1 MQSAPLHLTGSCL
14 SRLKTA
20 NPRVVPGRCAALPGF
35 LVWRDRGASD
45 HRHLWLSPLACVEH
59 RASDEQFALNRDRQ
73 HSAVSS
79 ISPHASRLT
88 HLPVSGDCLRE
99 EAWKSSPGE
108 ERNAAVLLK
117 AGIFQNSE
125 CFEYV

>member
-1 MQSAPLHLTGSCL
+1 MQSAPLHLTGSRL
-14 SRLKTA
+14 SRLRTA
-20 NPRVVPGRCAALPGF
+20 NPRVVQGRCAALLGL

-59 RASDEQFALNRDRQ
+59 RASEEQFALNRDRQ

-88 HLPVSGDCLRE
+88 HLPVSGNCLRE
-99 EAWKSSPGE
+99 EGWKSRLGE
-108 ERNAAVLLK
+108 EK
-117 AGIFQNSE
+117 ECSGSSE
-125 CFEYV
+125 SGNLPE